1 MSALEELGE
10 AIGRAV
16 DENPTDTLA
25 VITGAFVSLAVA
37 AVRAKGHEPD
47 RQILIDG
54 GLERD
59 ITIHAPKVG
68 GAS

>member
-1 MSALEELGE
+1 MSAIEELGE
-10 AIGRAV
+10 AIGRAI
-16 DENPTDTLA
+16 DESLSDALV
-25 VITGAFVSLAVA
+25 VITGAFVGLAVA
-37 AVRAKGHEPD
+37 AVREKGHDPD
-47 RQILIDG
+47 CKIRIDG

>member
-16 DENPTDTLA
+16 DENPYNALA
-25 VITGAFVSLAVA
+25 VITGAFVSLVVA
-37 AVRAKGHEPD
+37 AVREKGHETD
-47 RQILIDG
+47 REIHIDG

-59 ITIHAPKVG
+59 ITIHSPKVG